1 MELICDTNVWY
12 SIAFGTLDPHSVK
25 SAGHTL
31 VASSI
36 NWMELSS
43 DLTEQ
48 NFERK
53 KLAAAAALAHA
64 DSFLPDTE
72 RYLADIWGIELPPV
86 IFTCRDVLAAVSSAN
101 SVGDLESGRTG
112 IAIKSSKATQWR
124 RGHYD
129 DFVDDVTTAIRKYY
143 PTYADRSSSRLAL
156 RDSP

>member
-31 VASSI
+31 AASSV

-64 DSFLPDTE
+64 DSYLPDTE
-72 RYLADIWGIELPPV
+72 RYLADIWGIELPPLN
-86 IFTCRDVLAAVSSAN
+86 FTCRDVLAAVSSAN
-101 SVGDLESGRTG
+101 AASGLSRSPWSRSTMPSNPATPSTKAAIPTQVAVGSERKSDSASRPTMRTCM
-112 IAIKSSKATQWR
+112 
-124 RGHYD
+124 
-129 DFVDDVTTAIRKYY
+129 
-143 PTYADRSSSRLAL
+143 
-156 RDSP
+156 